1 MQGRQDKMKK
11 LSGNTIVNIIAAVLL
26 LVTLIL
32 VEVSFQTAQGW
43 FDTNY
48 NPLLIALAVLG
59 IVLLVLIAGLNITGT
74 GADSKV
80 VSNVKMLASAGACA
94 CAGMIF
100 GLTMGAIAT
109 EFAYTFFSNF
119 NQGTAKEYF
128 MPTACTEAAIGMV
141 LAVVTVLVAAIT
153 NAFNE
158 QRA

>member
-1 MQGRQDKMKK
+1 
-11 LSGNTIVNIIAAVLL
+11 
-26 LVTLIL
+26 
-32 VEVSFQTAQGW
+32 
-43 FDTNY
+43 
-48 NPLLIALAVLG
+48 
-59 IVLLVLIAGLNITGT
+59 
-74 GADSKV
+74 
-80 VSNVKMLASAGACA
+80 
-94 CAGMIF
+94 MIF

-141 LAVVTVLVAAIT
+141 LSVVTVLVAAIA